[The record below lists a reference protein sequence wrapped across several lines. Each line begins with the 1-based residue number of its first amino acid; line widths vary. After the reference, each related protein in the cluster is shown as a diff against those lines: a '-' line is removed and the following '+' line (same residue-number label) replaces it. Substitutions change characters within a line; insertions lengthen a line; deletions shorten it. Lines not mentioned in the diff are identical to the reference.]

1 MDAMTKEGLVI
12 EVVDSTR
19 DFMRGSWLDL
29 ADDGNRG
36 SFQVKIV

>member
-19 DFMRGSWLDL
+19 DFMREVGWTSLMTETEDL
-29 ADDGNRG
+29 FR
-36 SFQVKIV
+36 